1 MNSHLDED
9 SQPLISTG
17 LKIAYLILALP
28 ASMTIGAL
36 ISQVLTAHISNFEGG
51 SGYAWVSVF
60 IISATLIYIFFLGL
74 LPLFIKK
81 YPTHLKTIL
90 ILFGFLS
97 LGLIGIINM

>member
-1 MNSHLDED
+1 MSHLDED

-36 ISQVLTAHISNFEGG
+36 IAQLLTANISNFEGG

-60 IISATLIYIFFLGL
+60 IISAPLIYIICLVL

-81 YPTHLKTIL
+81 YPTYFETIVV
-90 ILFGFLS
+90 ILGFLS